1 MTLQTIPEENMPL
14 HACLASPQ
22 NIADKAA
29 YSCAKAN
36 IHAACSHAKLNHMN
50 RKHGFTIVEMMV
62 VVAILAILA
71 MIAIPSG
78 IERII
83 REQVAAAIPLAEAAK
98 EPAAAQWKATKTL
111 PVDNKEAGLPA
122 ADKVV
127 SNLISSLE
135 VDKGVIHMT
144 FGNKARSILQGK
156 VLSIRPAVINESQA
170 VPVAWVCG
178 NAPAPAKMTLLGD
191 NKTNIDAKFLPFAC
205 K

>member
-1 MTLQTIPEENMPL
+1 M
-14 HACLASPQ
+14 
-22 NIADKAA
+22 
-29 YSCAKAN
+29 
-36 IHAACSHAKLNHMN
+36 KL
-50 RKHGFTIVEMMV
+50 RGFTAGFTIVEMMV

-71 MIAIPSG
+71 MVAVPSG

-111 PVDNKEAGLPA
+111 PANNQAAGLPA
-122 ADKVV
+122 PDKVV
-127 SNLISSLE
+127 SNFVSNLV

-144 FGNKARSILQGK
+144 FGNKARSLLQGK
-156 VLSIRPAVINESQA
+156 ILSIRPAVIEESSA

-191 NKTNIDAKFLPFAC
+191 NKTNIDPKFLPFAC